1 MKQKININRYTPL
14 VFFMD
19 YWMAITALCICA
31 GLFLSFGM
39 FALVLVAF
47 AGFFI
52 LGLCNL
58 NRAYR
63 KGYGEFI
70 LLTMLILGIASI
82 TSMIAYA
89 TEEYTMLIAVSII
102 GIAMHSWLRLEMS
115 PHLMHKPRA
124 IIKRT
129 KNNIVSVLCAAV
141 NKIILTAERA
151 VTAALHYTV
160 TSVMYLPNKLRGLA
174 VNIRQK
180 EHNLRQGD

>member
-1 MKQKININRYTPL
+1 MKQRININRYTPL
-14 VFFMD
+14 VFLMD
-19 YWMAITALCICA
+19 YWLAIIILSIGA
-31 GLFLSFGM
+31 GLFLAFGM
-39 FALVLVAF
+39 FALAPIAF
-47 AGFFI
+47 ASFFI

-58 NRAYR
+58 NRAYS

-129 KNNIVSVLCAAV
+129 KNNIVSVLCATV